1 MLQCSKQDHEVV
13 QLMDYDTLD
22 LWEEIR
28 DMPGEIF
35 DIPEMLENDQL
46 DFEKSLCSEEDF

>member
-1 MLQCSKQDHEVV
+1 MLQCSKQDHAVV

-35 DIPEMLENDQL
+35 DIPEMLENDRL